1 MPFIFRSPCW
11 FERLLS
17 LSRYYLERT
26 NYHDA
31 EIKIESALGVYELGQ
46 ANSSLHLASIY
57 RVHAAINSES
67 GKCDDA
73 AKYVKMQLE
82 LLELYG
88 TPQGDALEERGLL
101 DGAPDAI
108 SPSWDL
114 GVPPGN
120 FVVLPF
126 RSICNFGFRLYLSA
140 QDEKDQQ
147 YPLYLRHAEICFLA
161 AMQDCKHAY
170 TKIIQPS
177 SRCVFHHCNGA

>member
-1 MPFIFRSPCW
+1 M
-11 FERLLS
+11 
-17 LSRYYLERT
+17 

-31 EIKIESALGVYELGQ
+31 EIKIESALGVYELGK

-57 RVHAAINSES
+57 RVHAAMHSES
-67 GKCDDA
+67 GNTDEA
-73 AKYVKMQLE
+73 AKFVKLQLE
-82 LLELYG
+82 VLELYG

-101 DGAPDAI
+101 DAAPDAV
-108 SPSWDL
+108 SLSWDQ

-147 YPLYLRHAEICFLA
+147 YPLYLHHAEICFLA
-161 AMQDCKHAY
+161 AMQDCKNAY
-170 TKIIQPS
+170 TKITQPA
-177 SRCVFHHCNGA
+177 SRCVFHRCH